1 MPVPDVLRLDVRAR
15 SPALVKHASVLAM
28 LCLATLSGAAGAQDT
43 FEETEEWYLPTGDG
57 CRLYVWERGSGPDAV
72 VVLNGGFG
80 QDHTYMMPAFA
91 SIEDRYRVIFYDPRG
106 ALRSA
111 CPDSLVSLQK
121 HIEDLERLRVALGA
135 SSLNIA
141 GHSMGSFLAMSYL
154 QQYPK
159 NVRALALL
167 GALPAKTFPE
177 HEGTTIGTRTAAG
190 RDSMRRRPAVAAE
203 LRKAG
208 LDGDT
213 SRWSPKQRAQANRIR
228 LAGMGMYRV
237 DRWRQLRT
245 FYSASA
251 GAAAGRTTPQT
262 WDFTPAIAAH
272 RCKVWV
278 LIGDHDYVDYGLPEH
293 RRWTSSMPNVHLAVF
308 KNAGHV
314 LWLDD
319 PGLFR
324 TTLLEALGKGAACR
338 DDS

>member
-1 MPVPDVLRLDVRAR
+1 MFVFATPCWRL
-15 SPALVKHASVLAM
+15 HASSYASVRRGLVLAM
-28 LCLATLSGAAGAQDT
+28 MCVAPLGGPARAQDT
-43 FEETEEWYLPTGDG
+43 FEDTEEWYLPTGDG
-57 CRLYVWERGSGPDAV
+57 CRLYVWERGSGPDTV

-91 SIEDRYRVIFYDPRG
+91 GIEDRYRVIFYDPRG

-111 CPDSLVSLQK
+111 CPDSLVTLQK
-121 HIEDLERLRVALGA
+121 HIDDLERLRLALG
-135 SSLNIA
+135 SSSINIA

-154 QQYPK
+154 QRYPN

-167 GALPAKTFPE
+167 GALPAKTFGE
-177 HEGTTIGTRTAAG
+177 HEGTTIATRTAAG
-190 RDSMRRRPAVAAE
+190 RDSMRNRPAVAAE
-203 LRKAG
+203 LRRAG
-208 LDGDT
+208 LDADT
-213 SRWSPKQRAQANRIR
+213 SRWSPKQRTQANRIR

-278 LIGDHDYVDYGLPEH
+278 LIGDRDYVDYGLPEH
-293 RRWTSSMPNVHLAVF
+293 RRWTASVPNAQLAVF
-308 KNAGHV
+308 KDAGHV

-319 PGLFR
+319 PALFR
-324 TTLLEALGKGAACR
+324 RTLLEALGKGAACR
-338 DDS
+338 PER